1 MMVKKGGEERMRKH
15 NKKGQSILEYTL
27 LLGAIIAVIVA
38 VLLGGGP
45 TGGIRGQ
52 VSNTYSRF
60 GSAVQNTT
68 NDLTVG
74 VFK

>member
-1 MMVKKGGEERMRKH
+1 MVKKGGEEGMRKH
-15 NKKGQSILEYTL
+15 YRKGQSILEYTL

-38 VLLGGGP
+38 VLLGGGN
-45 TGGIRGQ
+45 GGIKGQ
-52 VSNTYSRF
+52 INSTYSKF
-60 GSAVQNTT
+60 GNAVENTT